1 VNWGVFTPAGAA
13 LRQAN
18 KEVEIM
24 PQIVPEPYRIKAVE
38 PIRLTTRAER
48 EASLA
53 AAGYN
58 IFFVQSEDV
67 YIDLLTDSGTSAMS
81 DAQWAALMVG
91 DEAYA
96 CCRNYDSLKDAV
108 SGIFGFRYFLPTHQG
123 RAAEK
128 ILFAATVKSGDYVP
142 NNTHFDTTRA
152 NIEAVGGQ
160 AVDLPIA
167 EGLVPTSHCSFK
179 GNMDVESLRHFIED
193 VGAQRIPLAMLTIT
207 NNSAG
212 GQPVSLAN
220 IRAVKEVLS
229 EHGIPLFID
238 ACRYAE
244 NVYFIK
250 QREAGCGDKTTLEIA
265 REIFSCADG
274 CTMSAKKDG
283 LVNIGGFLAMND
295 EHLYQQA
302 SQLLILWE
310 GFITYGGLAGRDLE
324 AMARGLWEALDERY
338 LRHRIGQVRYLAE
351 RLLEQGVPI
360 LEPPGGHAV
369 YLDARRFL
377 PHIPQAQLPGQALV
391 AHLYLEG
398 GIRAVEIGSV
408 MFARKDETT
417 GEWTYPELE
426 LVRLAIPRRVYT
438 QTHLDYVADVIVEL
452 YHKRDQ
458 ICGMRYTYEPPL
470 LRHFTARFEFV

>member
-1 VNWGVFTPAGAA
+1 
-13 LRQAN
+13 
-18 KEVEIM
+18 
-24 PQIVPEPYRIKAVE
+24 
-38 PIRLTTRAER
+38 
-48 EASLA
+48 
-53 AAGYN
+53 
-58 IFFVQSEDV
+58 
-67 YIDLLTDSGTSAMS
+67 
-81 DAQWAALMVG
+81 
-91 DEAYA
+91 
-96 CCRNYDSLKDAV
+96 
-108 SGIFGFRYFLPTHQG
+108 
-123 RAAEK
+123 
-128 ILFAATVKSGDYVP
+128 
-142 NNTHFDTTRA
+142 
-152 NIEAVGGQ
+152 
-160 AVDLPIA
+160 
-167 EGLVPTSHCSFK
+167 
-179 GNMDVESLRHFIED
+179 
-193 VGAQRIPLAMLTIT
+193 
-207 NNSAG
+207 
-212 GQPVSLAN
+212 
-220 IRAVKEVLS
+220 
-229 EHGIPLFID
+229 
-238 ACRYAE
+238 
-244 NVYFIK
+244 
-250 QREAGCGDKTTLEIA
+250 
-265 REIFSCADG
+265 
-274 CTMSAKKDG
+274 
-283 LVNIGGFLAMND
+283 LAMND

-351 RLLEQGVPI
+351 RVLEQGVPI